1 MMNNNNKMETLK
13 ANGCD
18 ITKYFTLVV
27 NDTISAGTKFNVEV
41 VMGNDPIASQ
51 IVEDGYVR
59 NSKLHRRFIT
69 AHYLRL
75 LNHPDGWHRAMNM
88 HYSYMYTLD
97 MMTQEV
103 YVLSKL
109 EKKDRETFNERK
121 QFFTFGVINS
131 VLDKYVSDVRKYINT
146 LTIQRCKGRPY
157 VTIKGIGYVFCDEV
171 ERKVITPIEV
181 LVDICKNSYTYESL
195 YTSLIALK
203 KVRVKL
209 PHDTKKCVAWVNA
222 FQRAGAYYTM
232 KNLIMYHDVKLF
244 YNGNFYDKYNGMA
257 LLAKLTT
264 KQEGY
269 QLNAMLKATIKMND
283 FDFKKSIEAHK

>member
-1 MMNNNNKMETLK
+1 MMNKNNRIETLK
-13 ANGCD
+13 NNGCD
-18 ITKYFTLVV
+18 ITKYFTLVA
-27 NDTISAGTKFNVEV
+27 NETIPAGTKFNVEV
-41 VMGNDPIASQ
+41 SMENDPIANQ

-59 NSKLHRRFIT
+59 NSKLHRRFVA

-109 EKKDRETFNERK
+109 EKKDRATFNERK
-121 QFFTFGVINS
+121 NFFTFSVIDS
-131 VLDKYVSDVRKYINT
+131 VLDHYVSNVKKYING
-146 LTIQRCKGRPY
+146 LVVCNCKGRPY
-157 VTIKGIGYVFCDEV
+157 VTISGIGHVFCDEV

-181 LVDICKNSYTYESL
+181 LVDVCKNSYTYASL
-195 YTSLIALK
+195 YASLVALK
-203 KVRVKL
+203 RVRVKL
-209 PHDTKKCVAWVNA
+209 PYETKKSTVWVDA

-244 YNGNFYDKYNGMA
+244 YNGRFYDMYNGMA
-257 LLAKLTT
+257 LLADLTK